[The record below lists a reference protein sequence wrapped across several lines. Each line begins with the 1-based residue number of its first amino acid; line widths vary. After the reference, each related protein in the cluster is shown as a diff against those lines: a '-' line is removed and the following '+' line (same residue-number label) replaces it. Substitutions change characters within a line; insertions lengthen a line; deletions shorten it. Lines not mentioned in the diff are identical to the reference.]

1 MHPLHDYLAA
11 SLSDKLKTRRVV
23 VWYDLRREFV
33 PFVDELRGGP
43 NCPGKLAT
51 VSVGD
56 TNAQL
61 AEYDGSFFEVR
72 AVAEPVVA
80 ADNPEPLLVY
90 VPGVE
95 RDLKASVLMELE
107 KAGECY
113 QPQLKR
119 IARNV
124 LAERFTAGVI
134 DDILKPERVAY
145 EDLARQFS
153 KTAGAEPPSML
164 KAIFHDV
171 SGNDAILAAWLARD
185 TRDEEIARKEAIPEL
200 SKLVNARLDLELPG
214 GMSIAKMRVSTLRYV
229 LGNEFRLDLGCAA
242 PASLDAVP
250 VPKNKDQEVAIRE
263 LARRLRTS
271 HPEDYMGLADKIQ
284 DELGLA
290 EAKIPAESLGTID
303 TFRFEERALLVHCG
317 DLIVQG
323 RFADALALVTERER
337 SFWLDRDVT
346 RKIHWEVCRR
356 MAELGAVA
364 KGVHAA
370 IETTGAS
377 VRAWLDAYTDKDG
390 WHRMDQAQRRLEA
403 LLVRLDDPDE
413 RPLGLVRRAYED
425 ACHAMAVG
433 FARQLTAANWVTP
446 NASAQTKIFGE
457 FVSGGPK
464 PVAYFLVDSLRFE
477 MGIDLCAR
485 LPKTA
490 EVNIRPALA
499 SLPSI
504 TTVGM
509 AALMPGASGSF
520 VVAEQNGKLGCQIEN
535 VFLPD
540 LASRKRFAAARVPG
554 LVDMTLDELLGATQ
568 AKLAKKIGGAKV
580 IVVRSQE
587 IDQMGES
594 GQSLWVR
601 QAMDTVIDNLA
612 RGVRKLSTAGVEHA
626 VITADHGH
634 LFFAD
639 DRDESMRVD
648 SPGGQEIELHR
659 RCWIGR
665 GGKTPSG
672 CTRVSAVALGYASDL
687 ELVFPVGCGVFKAG
701 GDLAFHHGGPSLQ
714 EMVVPVVK
722 VRLPSQQVEKK
733 GSASLVA
740 TDVPE
745 KITNRIFT
753 LKLRTGG
760 ANLALFASATMV
772 RPLLLS
778 ADKQVGVG
786 KQVGKACLAID
797 AEYDATTGCVT
808 LQPGKTATVAFQL
821 SDDSVKSLHVV
832 VLDPTTDAELY
843 RSTNEIPV
851 EVLGA

>member
-11 SLSDKLKTRRVV
+11 SLSDKLKARRVV
-23 VWYDLRREFV
+23 VWYDVRREFV
-33 PFVDELRGGP
+33 PFVEELRGGP
-43 NCPGKLAT
+43 NRPGNLAT
-51 VSVGD
+51 VCVGD

-72 AVAEPVVA
+72 AVVEPVVA

-124 LAERFTAGVI
+124 LAERYTAGVI
-134 DDILKPERVAY
+134 DDILAPERVSY
-145 EDLARQFS
+145 EDLARQLS
-153 KTAGAEPPSML
+153 KADGAEPPSML

-171 SGNDAILAAWLARD
+171 SRNDDILAAWLARD
-185 TRDEEIARKEAIPEL
+185 TRDEEIAAKDAIPEL
-200 SKLVNARLDLELPG
+200 SKLVGARLDLDLPEG
-214 GMSIAKMRVSTLRYV
+214 ASIAKKRALTLRYV
-229 LGNEFRLDLGCAA
+229 LGNEFRMDLHCAP
-242 PASLDAVP
+242 PASLNALP
-250 VPKNKDQEVAIRE
+250 VPKNKDQETAVRD

-271 HPEDYMGLADKIQ
+271 HADEYMALADGVES
-284 DELGLA
+284 ELGLA

-317 DLIVQG
+317 DLIVQE
-323 RFADALALVTERER
+323 RFAEALALVAERER

-364 KGVHAA
+364 KEVRAA

-377 VRAWLDAYTDKDG
+377 VRAWLDAYAAKDG
-390 WHRMDQAQRRLEA
+390 WHRLDQAQRRLEA
-403 LLVRLDDPDE
+403 LLIHLDDPAE

-425 ACHAMAVG
+425 TCQAMAVG
-433 FARQLTAANWVTP
+433 FARQLTAANWVMP
-446 NASAQTKIFGE
+446 GASAQTKIFAE
-457 FVSGGPK
+457 YVSGGPK
-464 PVAYFLVDSLRFE
+464 RVAYFLVDSLRFE
-477 MGIDLCAR
+477 MGVDLCAR

-490 EVNIRPALA
+490 EVNVHPALA

-509 AALMPGASGSF
+509 SALMPGASGSF
-520 VVAEQNGKLGCQIEN
+520 VVTEQNGKLGCQIGSA
-535 VFLPD
+535 FLPD
-540 LASRKRFAAARVPG
+540 LSARKRFAAARVPG
-554 LVDMTLDELLGATQ
+554 LVDMTLDELLGLPHG
-568 AKLAKKIGGAKV
+568 KLAKKIGAAQV

-587 IDQMGES
+587 IDQVGE
-594 GQSLWVR
+594 GGPSLWVR
-601 QAMDTVIDNLA
+601 QVMDTVIDNLA
-612 RGVRKLSTAGVEHA
+612 RGVGKLSRAGVEHA

-634 LFFAD
+634 LFFAA
-639 DRDESMRVD
+639 DRDESMRVE
-648 SPGGQEIELHR
+648 SPGGQQIELHR

-672 CTRVSAVALGYASDL
+672 CIRVSAAALGYASDL
-687 ELVFPVGCGVFKAG
+687 ELVFPAGCGVFKAG

-714 EMVVPVVK
+714 EMVIPVIK
-722 VRLPSQQVEKK
+722 VRLPSQEAEKK
-733 GSASLVA
+733 STASLVA
-740 TDVPE
+740 TGVPE
-745 KITNRIFT
+745 AITNRIFT
-753 LKLRTGG
+753 VTFQAGG
-760 ANLALFASATMV
+760 ANLALFANATTV

-778 ADKQVGVG
+778 ASKQVGR
-786 KQVGKACLAID
+786 ACLAID
-797 AEYDATTGCVT
+797 AEYDATTGCVK
-808 LQPGKTATVAFQL
+808 LQPGKPATVAFQL
-821 SDDSVKSLHVV
+821 SDDSVTALHVV
-832 VLDPTTDAELY
+832 VLDPATDAELY
-843 RSTNEIPV
+843 RSPSEIPV
-851 EVLGA
+851 RLGV

>member
-11 SLSDKLKTRRVV
+11 SLSDKLKARRVV
-23 VWYDLRREFV
+23 VWYDVRREFV
-33 PFVDELRGGP
+33 PFVEELRGAP

-51 VSVGD
+51 VCVGD

-72 AVAEPVVA
+72 AVVESVVA
-80 ADNPEPLLVY
+80 ADSPEPLLVY
-90 VPGVE
+90 LPGVE

-164 KAIFHDV
+164 KAIFQDV
-171 SGNDAILAAWLARD
+171 SGNDAILAAWLVRD
-185 TRDEEIARKEAIPEL
+185 IHDEEIATKEAIPEL
-200 SKLVNARLDLELPG
+200 SKLVNARLDLELPE
-214 GMSIAKMRVSTLRYV
+214 GMSIAKMRASTLRYV
-229 LGNEFRLDLGCAA
+229 LGNEFRMDLGCAA
-242 PASLDAVP
+242 PSSLDAVP
-250 VPKNKDQEVAIRE
+250 VPKNKDQEAAIRD
-263 LARRLRTS
+263 LGRRLRAS
-271 HPEDYMGLADKIQ
+271 HPDDYMGLADKVQ

-290 EAKIPAESLGTID
+290 EAKLPAEALGTID

-317 DLIVQG
+317 ELIVQG

-337 SFWLDRDVT
+337 SFWLDREVT
-346 RKIHWEVCRR
+346 RKINWEVCRR

-364 KGVHAA
+364 KEVRAA
-370 IETTGAS
+370 IESTGNS
-377 VRAWLDAYTDKDG
+377 VRAWLDAYAAKDG
-390 WHRMDQAQRRLEA
+390 WHRLDQAQRRLEA
-403 LLVRLDDPDE
+403 LLIDVDDPDE

-433 FARQLTAANWVTP
+433 FVRQLTDAHWVIP
-446 NASAQTKIFGE
+446 GASSQTKIFPD
-457 FVSGGPK
+457 FVSAGPK

-477 MGIDLCAR
+477 MGTDLCAR

-490 EVNIRPALA
+490 EVNVHPALV

-520 VVAEQNGKLGCQIEN
+520 DVAEQNGKLGCVIEKT
-535 VFLPD
+535 FLPD
-540 LASRKRFAAARVPG
+540 LATRKKFAAARVPG
-554 LVDMTLDELLGATQ
+554 LVDMTLDDLLGLTQ
-568 AKLAKKIGGAKV
+568 GKLTKKIGAAQV

-587 IDQMGES
+587 IDQAGEAGFS
-594 GQSLWVR
+594 M
-601 QAMDTVIDNLA
+601 QARKVMDTVIDNLA
-612 RGVRKLSTAGVEHA
+612 RAVRKLSTAGVEHA

-634 LFFAD
+634 LFFAT

-733 GSASLVA
+733 GSASLVT

-760 ANLALFASATMV
+760 VNLALFASATTV

-821 SDDSVKSLHVV
+821 SDDSVTSLHVV

-843 RSTNEIPV
+843 RSNEIPV
-851 EVLGA
+851 QVLGA